1 VIMPV
6 PFAKIPVRVA
16 LDPTVM
22 DVGLAV
28 KLEIEGG
35 GGGGGW
41 VLDDP
46 PPHPVKPARPRMRGM
61 ASRAR
66 TRRRFMRLP
75 VVVTSS
81 VVNISSTN
89 IVTAGIG
96 ATF

>member
-1 VIMPV
+1 MGLTVTATPLLAGRLPGVIMPV

-35 GGGGGW
+35 GGSVW

-46 PPHPVKPARPRMRGM
+46 PLQPVKPARARLRVM
-61 ASRAR
+61 AR
-66 TRRRFMRLP
+66 
-75 VVVTSS
+75 
-81 VVNISSTN
+81 
-89 IVTAGIG
+89 
-96 ATF
+96 